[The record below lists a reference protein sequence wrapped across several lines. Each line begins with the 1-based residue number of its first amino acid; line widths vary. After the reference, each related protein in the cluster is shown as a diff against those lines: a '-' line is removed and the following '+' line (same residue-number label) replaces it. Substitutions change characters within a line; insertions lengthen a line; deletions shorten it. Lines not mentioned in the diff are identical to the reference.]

1 MKNILIALLLVV
13 FFSGCNLE
21 AAKKEN
27 GSFYADGTA
36 YKVTENGVSVSYVN
50 NSTLQVSLTAGNSQT
65 FSSAFRLDLTQ
76 INVPIAIDSAAEG
89 VFYIGAN
96 SAVQYFPI
104 SGSYQIT
111 SYKEGSPITRHT
123 EGVFEFTAINQY
135 DNTDTVHITDGYFY
149 LNNY

>member
-1 MKNILIALLLVV
+1 MKNMYVLLL
-13 FFSGCNLE
+13 SILAIAGCNLE
-21 AAKKEN
+21 AAKKQN
-27 GSFYADGTA
+27 GSFYANGTA
-36 YKVTENGVSVSYVN
+36 YKVDENGVSVGYVN
-50 NSTLQVSLTAGNSQT
+50 NKTLLVQLTAGSSQT
-65 FSSAFRLDLTQ
+65 FATSFQLDLNQ
-76 INVPIAIDSAAEG
+76 IDVPVAIDSAAEG

-111 SYKEGSPITRHT
+111 SHKEGSPINRHT

-135 DNTDTVHITDGYFY
+135 DVTDTVRITDGYFY